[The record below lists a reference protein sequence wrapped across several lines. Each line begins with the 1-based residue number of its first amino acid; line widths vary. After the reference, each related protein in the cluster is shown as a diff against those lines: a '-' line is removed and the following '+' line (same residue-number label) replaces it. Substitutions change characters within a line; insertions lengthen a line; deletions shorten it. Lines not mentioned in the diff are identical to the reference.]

1 MRASEIHTQLNYN
14 IGRFD
19 FDLCELY
26 SNFIRNKRKLFANMK
41 PSSLLRLRNVWIAT
55 CWLRNEAVA
64 AAAMVIRHRDC
75 DETDDRV
82 GCDQKP
88 EAEVGQVGVDGRG
101 KLRIVRIMDDYIV
114 PAECG
119 F

>member
-1 MRASEIHTQLNYN
+1 
-14 IGRFD
+14 
-19 FDLCELY
+19 
-26 SNFIRNKRKLFANMK
+26 MK

-64 AAAMVIRHRDC
+64 AAAMVIRHRDDADVADC
-75 DETDDRV
+75 Q
-82 GCDQKP
+82 GCEQKVEP
-88 EAEVGQVGVDGRG
+88 EVGQMGVDGKG
-101 KLRIVRIMDDYIV
+101 KLRIVRVLDDYIV

>member
-1 MRASEIHTQLNYN
+1 
-14 IGRFD
+14 
-19 FDLCELY
+19 
-26 SNFIRNKRKLFANMK
+26 MK

-64 AAAMVIRHRDC
+64 AAAMVIRRRD
-75 DETDDRV
+75 DDDMTDRQA
-82 GCDQKP
+82 CEQRIEP
-88 EAEVGQVGVDGRG
+88 EVGQVGIDGKG
-101 KLRIVRIMDDYIV
+101 KLRIVRVLDDYIV

>member
-1 MRASEIHTQLNYN
+1 MFL
-14 IGRFD
+14 
-19 FDLCELY
+19 
-26 SNFIRNKRKLFANMK
+26 NMK

-64 AAAMVIRHRDC
+64 AAAMVIRHRD
-75 DETDDRV
+75 DVDGADSQ
-82 GCDQKP
+82 GCEQKVEP
-88 EAEVGQVGVDGRG
+88 EVGQMGVDGKG
-101 KLRIVRIMDDYIV
+101 KLRIVRVLDDYIV

>member
-1 MRASEIHTQLNYN
+1 
-14 IGRFD
+14 
-19 FDLCELY
+19 
-26 SNFIRNKRKLFANMK
+26 MK

-64 AAAMVIRHRDC
+64 AAAMVIRHRDS

-82 GCDQKP
+82 GGDQKI
-88 EAEVGQVGVDGRG
+88 EAQAGQVGVDGRG
-101 KLRIVRIMDDYIV
+101 KLRIVRVMDDYIV

-119 F
+119 LWATESKGVKLKKSKFSFQNKRKKQKKKKNLYY